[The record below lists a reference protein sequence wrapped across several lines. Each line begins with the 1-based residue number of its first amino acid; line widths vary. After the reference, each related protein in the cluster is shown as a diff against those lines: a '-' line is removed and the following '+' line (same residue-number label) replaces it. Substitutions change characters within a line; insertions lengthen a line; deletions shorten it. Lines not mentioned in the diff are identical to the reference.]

1 MGTLLVGGKDRR
13 GQSQQCWEVG
23 ISVPTAA
30 TASWGHQEDKA
41 VPDPVRVADTCK
53 GGGMGCCLG
62 KDPARLCTL
71 NLEVI
76 PSESRMSYCDC
87 PSGLFLS
94 RGREVLSFVCS
105 MFITQF
111 PF

>member
-1 MGTLLVGGKDRR
+1 MEKTMEKVNELR
-13 GQSQQCWEVG
+13 GDNQLS
-23 ISVPTAA
+23 
-30 TASWGHQEDKA
+30 
-41 VPDPVRVADTCK
+41 
-53 GGGMGCCLG
+53 
-62 KDPARLCTL
+62 
-71 NLEVI
+71 N
-76 PSESRMSYCDC
+76 ESGMSYCDC

>member
-1 MGTLLVGGKDRR
+1 MPGP
-13 GQSQQCWEVG
+13 E
-23 ISVPTAA
+23 
-30 TASWGHQEDKA
+30 
-41 VPDPVRVADTCK
+41 RVADMSK
-53 GGGMGCCLG
+53 GGGTSCCLG
-62 KDPARLCTL
+62 RDPGEGACLCTL

-76 PSESRMSYCDC
+76 SSESGTSYCNC

-94 RGREVLSFVCS
+94 RGRGVLSFVCS